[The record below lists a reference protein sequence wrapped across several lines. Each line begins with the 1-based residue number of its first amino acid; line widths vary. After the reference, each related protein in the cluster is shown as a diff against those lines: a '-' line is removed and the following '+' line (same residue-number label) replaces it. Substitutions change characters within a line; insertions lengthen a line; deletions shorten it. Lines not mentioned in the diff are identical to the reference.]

1 MLFVHFFLGNMS
13 AEERREELAFMV
25 DAILRTVNNLKENF
39 HMYESATMAV
49 LNIARQG
56 ITQSPQVTE
65 LPVQPVSKRKA
76 LSTVKVDKK
85 RMATK
90 GSVTSL
96 KAATLLVAL
105 FSVLNQTNALAAV
118 KSAPMKVL
126 PKMAS
131 NIAKNSPISPISPQ
145 ILARLFKSPGSDK
158 IVDALDKSH
167 DFIQNIVDFV
177 KKAKDLREK
186 NKAKG
191 GKVQPVEDLHS
202 YEIETCLTDSG
213 DACFSDCAKRGYHFK
228 WCFTDSKLNWNYCQC
243 EVKSSIKNF
252 LRESKYGLKL
262 KTWEKSMAKM
272 VGTDKIWYLF
282 GITLGLGGLIIILF
296 LLLLYRTCRHYRAK
310 KAAASRKR
318 PATPPSAVSTPP
330 SLSRKPSHKRCPR
343 PPTPTIPR
351 PRLNGIQKQKVNLV
365 NKQLMDS
372 LEILAKQNLVSEK
385 FYQNQLKKMTNGG
398 ILSYADSPP
407 LENKFYHQARTEA
420 EHRMIMRNDLRD
432 GGGNGIT
439 PAQPPV
445 HRAQK
450 PDPPGF
456 KRNDQHNENPATIE
470 VEVEVDNHK
479 M

>member
-1 MLFVHFFLGNMS
+1 MS
-13 AEERREELAFMV
+13 AEDDNRREELAFMV
-25 DAILRTVNNLKENF
+25 DAILRTVNNIKENF
-39 HMYESATMAV
+39 NMYESATRAI
-49 LNIARQG
+49 LNIAREG
-56 ITQSPQVTE
+56 MTQPPQVAE
-65 LPVQPVSKRKA
+65 AQPLVQTVSKRKA
-76 LSTVKVDKK
+76 LSTVKVDRK

-90 GSVTSL
+90 RSVTSL
-96 KAATLLVAL
+96 KAATLLVAF
-105 FSVLNQTNALAAV
+105 FSVLNQTNALAAI
-118 KSAPMKVL
+118 KSASTKVL

-145 ILARLFKSPGSDK
+145 VLARLFKSPGSDK
-158 IVDALDKSH
+158 IIDALDKSH

-191 GKVQPVEDLHS
+191 GKVQPVEELHS
-202 YEIETCLTDSG
+202 YEIENCLTYSG
-213 DACFSDCAKRGYHFK
+213 DACYSDCSRRGYKFK

-243 EVKSSIKNF
+243 EVKTSIKNF

-330 SLSRKPSHKRCPR
+330 SLSRKPNHKRCPR

-385 FYQNQLKKMTNGG
+385 FYQDQLKKMTNGG

-420 EHRMIMRNDLRD
+420 EHRMIMRNDLRNDLRD
-432 GGGNGIT
+432 GGGNGTT

-456 KRNDQHNENPATIE
+456 KRNDQHNENPATTE